1 MATKQPQRPPSTT
14 YSHRK
19 PRLRQSRASSSSP
32 LKAPEKDDVTMQE
45 MWRRMKKRARQPTAP
60 VALDSLEVEHN
71 SKRHKQDSDVTADLD
86 SITLPNLSRDY
97 IIPITSRNDSLFD
110 QFKTPANAP
119 PSPHVSR
126 SRSRR
131 SVLPEQFSP
140 MPVSRHKLARTSSR
154 KLKENSNIL
163 DGLASPFHS
172 RPGSKTSSPGKK
184 KLRKNLHAKS
194 RTLSDSRPADH
205 SSTVQS
211 RTQASSVRVGKPA
224 HHARC
229 PSGPDASTAYLLDQ
243 ISDDDWFRPAR
254 ALTQGPFLADAM
266 PPGTPQLDWSFST
279 ESFYRDFPLRTSTP
293 VSKKKAFRLA
303 FDEGTPSAPNTPEMR
318 DRHAGEDVVMADVN
332 TSPEQPPR
340 RTYIHYSKNSI
351 FSSSFVDSTTALLSH
366 QRSKSYEDSLS
377 SMSLTDTV
385 VSRSVPGSHLGHFDM
400 ADDIAPEVVATP
412 CSSPIAEELSGML
425 VSMGFVG
432 TFDRMMLI
440 VPFLYPPCTCPHA
453 PICVCHRTPV
463 CSHERRTHPRPPAVQ
478 INILSFPELP
488 ESQPYP
494 LQTHPRRRPR
504 TARSTG
510 LAR

>member
-1 MATKQPQRPPSTT
+1 
-14 YSHRK
+14 
-19 PRLRQSRASSSSP
+19 
-32 LKAPEKDDVTMQE
+32 
-45 MWRRMKKRARQPTAP
+45 
-60 VALDSLEVEHN
+60 
-71 SKRHKQDSDVTADLD
+71 
-86 SITLPNLSRDY
+86 
-97 IIPITSRNDSLFD
+97 
-110 QFKTPANAP
+110 
-119 PSPHVSR
+119 
-126 SRSRR
+126 
-131 SVLPEQFSP
+131 
-140 MPVSRHKLARTSSR
+140 
-154 KLKENSNIL
+154 
-163 DGLASPFHS
+163 
-172 RPGSKTSSPGKK
+172 
-184 KLRKNLHAKS
+184 
-194 RTLSDSRPADH
+194 
-205 SSTVQS
+205 
-211 RTQASSVRVGKPA
+211 
-224 HHARC
+224 
-229 PSGPDASTAYLLDQ
+229 
-243 ISDDDWFRPAR
+243 
-254 ALTQGPFLADAM
+254 
-266 PPGTPQLDWSFST
+266 
-279 ESFYRDFPLRTSTP
+279 
-293 VSKKKAFRLA
+293 
-303 FDEGTPSAPNTPEMR
+303 
-318 DRHAGEDVVMADVN
+318 MADVN

-488 ESQPYP
+488 EAQPYP